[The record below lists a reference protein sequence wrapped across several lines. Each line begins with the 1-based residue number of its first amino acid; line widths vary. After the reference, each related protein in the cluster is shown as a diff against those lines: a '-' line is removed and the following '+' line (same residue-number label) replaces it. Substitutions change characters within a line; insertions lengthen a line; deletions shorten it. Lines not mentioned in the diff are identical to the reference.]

1 MHIALKYGFYLKIE
15 ESRPHLIKI
24 NDKFTEEEFLEMDTT
39 KDKVFSK
46 IVKLKKEIEEI
57 SVKDLKLKCNITT
70 PTFSRMWKKH
80 EKDFEG
86 FGIYRIGNSIIFR
99 KNGYN

>member
-1 MHIALKYGFYLKIE
+1 MKNIKTLEDLKMFIMSANME
-15 ESRPHLIKI
+15 VFE
-24 NDKFTEEEFLEMDTT
+24 DKEIFN
-39 KDKVFSK
+39 KQK
-46 IVKLKKEIEEI
+46 IVSLKNL
-57 SVKDLKLKCNITT
+57 VKDLKLKCNITT

-99 KNGYN
+99 NSGYNKI